1 MVGNKNIVVYYSPL
15 RRIHF
20 FKAESYIGFNN
31 KLTYRD
37 KINTAVKYGGEA
49 VLSDAFLARFPSAK
63 ISSFKFPKPQELNNK
78 TFLTKLTKSITEFK
92 EFLLHN
98 VSNNEIQVVIGGDHC
113 ISLPS
118 VLAVLERLKDKD
130 KLGYIHFDSHGD
142 MNLYVSSPSKNFHGM
157 YLRPLF
163 DVFDMPQINE
173 LIPHKLSLKQ
183 LLAIG
188 DLELDIEEKDFFL
201 KNHISNINRQNLLKD
216 KENAYHKIRSFAS
229 SFSHVHISFD
239 VDIFNRSIVS
249 ATTTPSENGFMPND
263 VFPIIQILSK
273 HPSFTLDIAEINP
286 RKPNAEKTISIA
298 QEILQKTLTTLP

>member
-1 MVGNKNIVVYYSPL
+1 M

-20 FKAESYIGFNN
+20 FKAKSYIGFNN
-31 KLTYRD
+31 ELTYKD

-49 VLSDAFLARFPSAK
+49 VLSDAFLARFPEAK
-63 ISSFKFPKPQELNNK
+63 ISSFTFPDPQDFNNK
-78 TFLTKLTKSITEFK
+78 TFLTKLTKSIIEFK
-92 EFLLHN
+92 EFLSRN
-98 VSNNEIQVVIGGDHC
+98 VSSNEVQVVIGGDHC

-118 VLAVLERLKDKD
+118 VLVVLERLRDKD

-142 MNLYVSSPSKNFHGM
+142 MNLYASSPTKNFHGM

-173 LIPHKLSLKQ
+173 LITHKLNPKQ
-183 LLAIG
+183 LLTIG

-201 KNHISNINRQNLLKD
+201 KNRINNINRQNLLKD
-216 KENAYHKIRSFAS
+216 KENAYRKIRSFAY
-229 SFSHVHISFD
+229 SFSHIHISFD

-249 ATTTPSENGFMPND
+249 ATTTPSKNGFMRED
-263 VFPIIQILSK
+263 VLPIIQILSR
-273 HPSFTLDIAEINP
+273 HPALTLDIAEINP

-298 QEILQKTLTTLP
+298 QKILQKTLATLS